1 MSLEIKIEQLTKA
14 VEALTLV
21 MSKDSAPVV
30 AEKAKTEVVEEQ
42 LEIVEQ
48 ALNHDDLKAKCLEV
62 ARKGKKAEVKGVL
75 ASYDAVKAVDV
86 PVAKIAEVI
95 EKLGAL

>member
-21 MSKDSAPVV
+21 MSKGSAPV
-30 AEKAKTEVVEEQ
+30 AEKAEVVEEQ

>member
-21 MSKDSAPVV
+21 MSKGSAPV

-48 ALNHDDLKAKCLEV
+48 TLNHDDLKAKCLEV

>member
-1 MSLEIKIEQLTKA
+1 MSLETKIEQLTKA

-21 MSKDSAPVV
+21 MSEGSAPV

-48 ALNHDDLKAKCLEV
+48 TLNHDDLKAKCLEV

>member
-1 MSLEIKIEQLTKA
+1 MSLETKIEQLTKA

-21 MSKDSAPVV
+21 MSKGSSSV
-30 AEKAKTEVVEEQ
+30 AEKAKNEVVEEQ

>member
-1 MSLEIKIEQLTKA
+1 MSLEVKIEELTKA

-21 MSKDSAPVV
+21 MSKGSAQV